1 MKLGIVCFL
10 ANSGPV
16 VIDPFSPRIDS
27 YCLLVCFVLY
37 PENPAWQSWGWGPQ
51 NDKQTEV
58 RLPLHF
64 LHLRSCQGCQLSE
77 ELSEPFFPLLAF
89 GRGCGSWRG
98 FYTFSGDSCYIQVL
112 LKCKSM
118 CLKHSQAKQYQNV
131 QVWSRER
138 FIESQPKRW
147 VAHVLKNVR
156 LPKSSQQCPFL
167 GMVREG
173 CGELLQTSWF
183 QSLCSSVRSWSGN
196 HVPINLYQLSVF
208 LHMIRKFPRLNQT
221 LRGPSSAE
229 RRQSSV
235 GSSFRVGSPEI
246 LSSCHPWG
254 SQASRSQLALRFLRL
269 SWQLYRRPHRLHL
282 LPLSHRGGGNR
293 ERVIAA
299 WRPEPSQWVALG
311 KALEPCRTQ
320 PSACS
325 LGLWA
330 HWLAQGWRAGGQRPG
345 STSDLIHWPRTNF
358 PLTVGCIAH

>member
-1 MKLGIVCFL
+1 M
-10 ANSGPV
+10 
-16 VIDPFSPRIDS
+16 
-27 YCLLVCFVLY
+27 
-37 PENPAWQSWGWGPQ
+37 
-51 NDKQTEV
+51 

-77 ELSEPFFPLLAF
+77 ELSESFFPLLAF

-183 QSLCSSVRSWSGN
+183 QSLCSSVRSWSGY
-196 HVPINLYQLSVF
+196 HVPVNLYQTGVILY
-208 LHMIRKFPRLNQT
+208 LIRKSQVPRHN
-221 LRGPSSAE
+221 
-229 RRQSSV
+229 
-235 GSSFRVGSPEI
+235 
-246 LSSCHPWG
+246 CHP
-254 SQASRSQLALRFLRL
+254 LRFR
-269 SWQLYRRPHRLHL
+269 S
-282 LPLSHRGGGNR
+282 
-293 ERVIAA
+293 
-299 WRPEPSQWVALG
+299 
-311 KALEPCRTQ
+311 
-320 PSACS
+320 
-325 LGLWA
+325 
-330 HWLAQGWRAGGQRPG
+330 
-345 STSDLIHWPRTNF
+345 
-358 PLTVGCIAH
+358 